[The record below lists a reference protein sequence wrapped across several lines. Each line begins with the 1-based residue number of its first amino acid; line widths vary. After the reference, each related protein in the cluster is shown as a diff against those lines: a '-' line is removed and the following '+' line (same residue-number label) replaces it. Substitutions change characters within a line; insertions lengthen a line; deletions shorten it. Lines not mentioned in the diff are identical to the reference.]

1 MKVNAILAA
10 VCAAWACVANATDM
24 ERKMKVVK
32 SFTTALG
39 ARGDVVCDKP
49 GGWSF
54 DVSCAVD
61 DGRDAVTVRLT
72 SPTEAMP
79 PHFGVFL
86 VSSGAG
92 VQNVWTCDPSVNG
105 DGCHLWPKLWSPWH
119 LSSSALACD
128 TPIAVGFNSTGA
140 APVAM
145 ACSEAFEPTK
155 WLLYADDNTCE
166 MTARFEFFEKPVR
179 AMKSYSA
186 TVLLDRR
193 GRGFADAVRDCTDWI
208 VKANGFEPAKPPA
221 AAFDPVYSTWY
232 AYLQDVSAAQLE
244 EEARMAA
251 ALGMKT
257 MILDDGWQKV
267 DSASFYSAT
276 GDWMPVPSR
285 FPDIKAH
292 VAKVHEA
299 GLKYMVW
306 LAVPYVGDESK
317 AWAQFK
323 DKLLSKSGDRH
334 PGMTGVLDPRFPEVR
349 EYLIQ
354 TYERAVGEWGF
365 DGLKLDFIDQF
376 AVKGTDP
383 AQAQNYAGRD
393 YRSVPEAVDRLLKD
407 VRARLQRIRPDVMI
421 EFRQHYMGPAIL
433 QYGDMMRAADCPAD
447 PCANRRRVCDLRL
460 TSGAMAVHSDMIV
473 WSPDETPEGAALP
486 ILNAIF
492 STVQYSVRLAQVPK
506 AHGEVI
512 RHWLRFSQDHRE
524 ALLKGAFRPRH
535 PENGYTSIEGE
546 SATERVVA
554 VYSDE
559 VCASTGSADRDVY
572 VINATGKAGLALR
585 LAAPCEKAEVYDTF
599 GRLVATA
606 ALPAGL
612 QDVAVPASGY
622 VKLAG
627 RRLAHRADESEAA
640 RAKIE
645 AAVAESD
652 RAIDAAQARLK
663 DRASLADYAHL
674 VARSNGDGRSS
685 GRGEI
690 GELVV
695 EP

>member
-1 MKVNAILAA
+1 MKKLMAA
-10 VCAAWACVANATDM
+10 ALGAAMACVAMATDM
-24 ERKMKVVK
+24 EHKMKVVK

-39 ARGDVVCDKP
+39 AKGDVVCDAP
-49 GGWSF
+49 GNWTF

-61 DGRDAVTVRLT
+61 DGRDAVTVKIS

-86 VSSGAG
+86 VASGAG
-92 VQNVWTCDPSVNG
+92 VQNVWISDPSVHG
-105 DGCHLWPKLWSPWH
+105 DGRHLWPKLWSPGY
-119 LSSSALACD
+119 LRRSALAFD
-128 TPIAVGFNSTGA
+128 TPIAVGFNSAGV

-145 ACSEAFEPTK
+145 ACSEAFERTK

-179 AMKSYSA
+179 AMKIYSA

-193 GRGFADAVRDCTDWI
+193 GRGFADTVRDCTDWI
-208 VKANGFEPAKPPA
+208 VKVNGFKPAKVPE
-221 AAFDPVYSTWY
+221 AAFDPLYSTWY
-232 AYLQDVSAAQLE
+232 AYLQDVTDKQLE

-292 VAKVHEA
+292 VAKVHAA

-306 LAVPYVGDESK
+306 LATPFVGDESK
-317 AWAQFK
+317 AWARFK
-323 DKLLSKSGDRH
+323 DKLLSRPGDEH
-334 PGMTGVLDPRFPEVR
+334 PGAMGCLDPRFPEVR

-354 TYERAVGEWGF
+354 TYERIVGEWDF
-365 DGLKLDFIDQF
+365 DGLKLDFIDCFQP
-376 AVKGTDP
+376 GDPDP
-383 AQAQNYAGRD
+383 ALADNYAGRD

-407 VRARLQRIRPDVMI
+407 VRARLQKIKPDVMI
-421 EFRQHYMGPAIL
+421 EFRQRYIGPAIL
-433 QYGDMMRAADCPAD
+433 QYGDMMRAWDCPAD

-460 TSGAMAVHSDMIV
+460 TSGAAAVHSDMLV

-486 ILNAIF
+486 IQNAIF
-492 STVQYSVRLAQVPK
+492 STIQYSVRLAQVPK
-506 AHGEVI
+506 AHGDVI
-512 RHWLRFSQDHRE
+512 RHWLKFSQEHRE
-524 ALLKGAFRPRH
+524 ALLKGSFTPRH

-546 SATERVVA
+546 SATERVIA
-554 VYSDE
+554 VYSDD
-559 VCASTGSADRDVY
+559 VCATTGAADKDVY
-572 VINATGKAGLALR
+572 VINATGKAGLMLR
-585 LAAPCEKAEVYDTF
+585 LAAPCAKAEVYDTF
-599 GRLVATA
+599 GRRVATL

-622 VKLAG
+622 VKL
-627 RRLAHRADESEAA
+627 L
-640 RAKIE
+640 
-645 AAVAESD
+645 
-652 RAIDAAQARLK
+652 
-663 DRASLADYAHL
+663 Y
-674 VARSNGDGRSS
+674 
-685 GRGEI
+685 
-690 GELVV
+690 
-695 EP
+695 P